1 MVQGQPLAG
10 ASGLPFDLEITS
22 KWYDLQRRNIQAGQA
37 WAALHADEDR
47 SAARLASAYAAAG
60 DHVLPQR
67 QTLRDRIAWLET
79 GQRAAN
85 KLRDCEAEVLHLS
98 RLGSVFSHKDDPRWA
113 VDYYGRS
120 LRLAREI
127 GDSRG
132 EGKALG
138 KLGLA
143 YADLGDNERTAI
155 YYQQELQVALKRGD
169 RPDEARASW
178 NLGLAYEE
186 LGDLTKAI
194 QAMEVCLAFE
204 RETGHPDAE
213 PDAAR
218 IRQLRARL
226 AGGAH
231 KMAAR

>member
-1 MVQGQPLAG
+1 MR
-10 ASGLPFDLEITS
+10 GLWQFDLE
-22 KWYDLQRRNIQAGQA
+22 RPNIQAGQA
-37 WAALHADEDR
+37 WAALYADEDR
-47 SAARLASAYAAAG
+47 SAASLASAYAAAG
-60 DHVLPQR
+60 DHVLPLR
-67 QTLRDRIAWLET
+67 QTLRDRLAWLET

-85 KLRDCEAEVLHLS
+85 QLRDREAEMLHLS
-98 RLGSVFSHKDDPRWA
+98 RLGSIFRRKDDPRWA
-113 VDYYGRS
+113 VDYYERS

-143 YADLGDNERTAI
+143 YADLGDIERAVT

-169 RPDEARASW
+169 RPEEARASW

-186 LGDLTKAI
+186 LGDLTSAI
-194 QAMEVCLAFE
+194 QAMEVCLSFE

-213 PDAAR
+213 PDAAKV
-218 IRQLRARL
+218 RQLRARL
-226 AGGAH
+226 ADST
-231 KMAAR
+231 R